1 MMEDPKRKPRRTASC
16 DQFALDLSGDPIL
29 ERMVEARVAIRA
41 ENEAVH
47 WRLRLVMIEAVML
60 SVLVLVAGLLLH
72 HPAALVVRNALVI
85 GTGALLGGGLLV
97 GLSALAGHGLSRL
110 RSRGRP

>member
-1 MMEDPKRKPRRTASC
+1 MMADSKRKPHRAAGG

-60 SVLVLVAGLLLH
+60 SALVLIAGLLLG
-72 HPAALVVRNALVI
+72 HPPTLVVRNALMVGI
-85 GTGALLGGGLLV
+85 GCLLGGILLV

-110 RSRGRP
+110 RGRGRS